1 MQDPRERSTSEAI
14 IEHATAKCKQNGGLL
29 TEKRKKILLCL
40 TGSQK
45 ALSAYEVADL
55 YKEQFGESMS
65 PMSVYRIL
73 DFLQEQGLVHRLQI
87 ANKYISCMH
96 ITCSHSHEA
105 AQFLICSN
113 CFKVKEVSIDSA
125 LINELRRNVADAGF
139 VFASEQLEVNCLC
152 EDCKAQ

>member
-1 MQDPRERSTSEAI
+1 MQDPRESSKIEAI
-14 IEHATAKCKQNGGLL
+14 IEHAAAKCKQNGGQL

-40 TGSQK
+40 TGTQK

-55 YKEQFGESMS
+55 YKEQFGQSMS

-73 DFLQEQGLVHRLQI
+73 DFLQEQGLIHRLQI

-96 ITCSHSHEA
+96 ITCSHSHET

-113 CFKVKEVSIDSA
+113 CFKVKEVSIDPS
-125 LINELRRNVADAGF
+125 LISELRQNVADAGF
-139 VFASEQLEVNCLC
+139 VFASQQLEVNCLC
-152 EDCKAQ
+152 EECKDL

>member
-1 MQDPRERSTSEAI
+1 MQDPRESPKTEAI
-14 IEHATAKCKQNGGLL
+14 IEHATAKCKQNGGQL

-40 TGSQK
+40 TGTQK

-55 YKEQFGESMS
+55 YKEQYGQSMS

-73 DFLQEQGLVHRLQI
+73 DFLQEQGLIHRLQI

-96 ITCSHSHEA
+96 ITCAHSHET

-113 CFKVKEVSIDSA
+113 CFKVKEVSIDPT
-125 LINELRRNVADAGF
+125 LISELRQNVADAGF
-139 VFASEQLEVNCLC
+139 VFASQQLEVNCLC
-152 EDCKAQ
+152 EDCKNL